1 MKVVHITKLPDG
13 GATWCAMRISE
24 ALRKEG
30 IDSSMLLMQG
40 ETADGIAI
48 AEPDRLYRWHGN
60 ILARLLMKVLKFITR
75 PTYEYYKWRRKRA
88 EKAEKAFFTSPL
100 TDYTRLADHPAIK
113 EADIVHLHWIADFVD
128 YPSFFRKI
136 QKPIVWTIHDENP
149 GLGGFHYRSHLQ
161 QANDVYRKLDSD
173 YASIKK
179 KAISNGKRP
188 HLVAISTM
196 MKRFFEHNDILSKCP
211 ITLIHNGV
219 DGGQY
224 KMYDKESS
232 REKLNL
238 PEGKT
243 VFLFS
248 SYDIYDKRKGLK
260 QLIDALEALHDDSTL
275 LICIGGYKDVP
286 ETGLDIR
293 CTGIVRDKN
302 MLSLYYSAA
311 DFFVL
316 SSFQEAFAQ
325 TPLEAM
331 SCGTPVI
338 SFPCSGAA
346 DLINEENGVLC
357 DDFTTEALKNGIR
370 TALGKTYDRQQI
382 RESVLARFSYD
393 KIARQYIELYK
404 SLLNDK

>member
-1 MKVVHITKLPDG
+1 MKVVHVTKLPDG

-24 ALRKEG
+24 ALQKEG

-40 ETADGIAI
+40 ESADGIAI
-48 AEPDRLYRWHGN
+48 AEPDRLYQWHGN
-60 ILARLLMKVLKFITR
+60 MLVRLLMKVLKFMSR
-75 PTYEYYKWRRKRA
+75 PSYEYYKWRRKRA
-88 EKAEKAFFTSPL
+88 EKTGKEFFTSPL
-100 TDYTRLADHPAIK
+100 TDYTHLPDHPAIK
-113 EADIVHLHWIADFVD
+113 EADIIHLHWIADFVD

-196 MKRFFEHNDILSKCP
+196 MKLFFEHNDILGKCP

-311 DFFVL
+311 NFFVL

-338 SFPCSGAA
+338 SFPCSGSA
-346 DLINEENGVLC
+346 DLINDENGVLC